1 MTTAPTFP
9 TLDELVFE
17 IADMRPLSVVATR
30 ILELTEGEQFS
41 AQELA
46 TVISSDPALSAKMLR
61 LSNSAYYGFPRR
73 ITTVRDSV
81 VLLGFRAARSAT
93 LASCVI
99 SALPPEQVLDYE
111 RFWMFSVSTGMLAEL
126 LGRAEQ
132 AHQDEA
138 FTAGVLHN
146 IGRLALDQHL
156 PLALE
161 LSIRL
166 AERDAIS
173 LPEAQQRLLGF
184 SDAQLGG
191 ALALH
196 WSFPPS
202 LADAVSGHQLDIEE
216 LPEPRSLAAFVARAR
231 ILCRAAGLSDG
242 AEPAQRS
249 ATPPE
254 WERPPLQGAL
264 RNAGGVDGAIARAE
278 ASLDHTLHG

>member
-9 TLDELVFE
+9 TLDELVNE
-17 IADMRPLSVVATR
+17 IADMRPLSAVATR

-41 AQELA
+41 AHELA
-46 TVISSDPALSAKMLR
+46 SVISSDPALSAKMLR

-81 VLLGFRAARSAT
+81 VLLGFRAVRSAT

-99 SALPPEQVLDYE
+99 ATLPPGQVLDYE
-111 RFWMFSVSTGMLAEL
+111 RFWLFSVSTGMLAEV
-126 LGRAEQ
+126 LGRAER
-132 AHQDEA
+132 AHQEEA

-156 PLALE
+156 PLALK

-166 AERDAIS
+166 AERDTIS
-173 LPEAQQRLLGF
+173 LPEAQRQLLGF

-202 LADAVSGHQLDIEE
+202 LADAVAGHQLDIAA
-216 LPEPRSLAAFVARAR
+216 LPERGSLAAFVARAR
-231 ILCRAAGLSDG
+231 IFCRAAGLSDG
-242 AEPAQRS
+242 AEAAQRS
-249 ATPPE
+249 APAPE
-254 WERPPLQGAL
+254 WGRPPLEEAL
-264 RNAGGVDGAIARAE
+264 RNAGGVEGAIERAE
-278 ASLDHTLHG
+278 AFLDHTLHG